1 MSNTGHSVVYTGL
14 SETES
19 PDCPGWIKQEEPL
32 HQILFLISLT
42 LALGLESH
50 RACGTPS
57 HRCAIQ
63 NVMNNLKGSVITG
76 LFSFLIPHSWVY
88 LSVSEKWLYV

>member
-1 MSNTGHSVVYTGL
+1 MSNTGYSVVYTGL

-19 PDCPGWIKQEEPL
+19 PDCPDWIKQEEPS
-32 HQILFLISLT
+32 HQVLFLISLT
-42 LALGLESH
+42 LALGLESC

-63 NVMNNLKGSVITG
+63 NGISNLQGSVITG
-76 LFSFLIPHSWVY
+76 LFSFLIPNS
-88 LSVSEKWLYV
+88 